1 MVRRYFPEAGKES
14 QFSKIE
20 TELSQFLIKGGEEL
34 GIRLVPSQVEKFLLY
49 LRELQ
54 EWGKNI
60 NLTGIRDEREIII
73 KHFLDS
79 LTCLRLLKELGGKV
93 VDLGTGAGF
102 PSLPIKIIRPQ
113 IELTLLE
120 AREKRTLFLE
130 HIVKIL
136 GLKEVKVLW
145 KRVED
150 FGHTEERE
158 SFDYALCRAVAPLN
172 VILEYGLPLV
182 KVGGFF
188 IAQKGPHLSR
198 EIRAAQRALEYLG
211 GRIKAVIDL
220 ELPIL
225 KQKRCLISVKKIKTT
240 PRRYSRRP
248 GVPRKRPL

>member
-1 MVRRYFPEAGKES
+1 MIRRYLPEAGKES

-20 TELSQFLIKGGEEL
+20 TELSQLLIKGGEEL

-150 FGHTEERE
+150 FGHTEER
-158 SFDYALCRAVAPLN
+158 
-172 VILEYGLPLV
+172 
-182 KVGGFF
+182 KVLTM
-188 IAQKGPHLSR
+188 LSVG
-198 EIRAAQRALEYLG
+198 Q
-211 GRIKAVIDL
+211 
-220 ELPIL
+220 
-225 KQKRCLISVKKIKTT
+225 
-240 PRRYSRRP
+240 
-248 GVPRKRPL
+248 